1 MERFGISSKIGKR
14 KVEEG
19 IQKNEKKC
27 EKGKGRGGDKEK
39 WLRECEALARS
50 LSSVFLFQRI
60 YNSISERGEV
70 SQIFQQQFLTLSINT
85 KNSFGGLS
93 LQE

>member
-1 MERFGISSKIGKR
+1 MVERM
-14 KVEEG
+14 
-19 IQKNEKKC
+19 
-27 EKGKGRGGDKEK
+27 RGLGSV
-39 WLRECEALARS
+39 S
-50 LSSVFLFQRI
+50 LLGVFVPKI
-60 YNSISERGEV
+60 YNSISERREA